1 MTQGR
6 RVQGDPGSTETL
18 RGSRTWRPGLSIFRI
33 SASWALPSRREWQR
47 KPPKWTTEL
56 RLASKEKVWASGR
69 ALEFGGVPDG
79 EREGF
84 DDGGLE
90 LVVLD
95 LNLVETAFAL
105 HEV

>member
-1 MTQGR
+1 M
-6 RVQGDPGSTETL
+6 QGDPGSTETL
-18 RGSRTWRPGLSIFRI
+18 RVETTWRTPEGLVLGGLDFPYFGSQ
-33 SASWALPSRREWQR
+33 RRGHCRRGGSGKGSHQSGR
-47 KPPKWTTEL
+47 REL

-95 LNLVETAFAL
+95 LDLVEPL
-105 HEV
+105 S